1 MTPRIV
7 WTPVDGPLGHL
18 TLVAGPYGL
27 RGVHFPGGAPPLHPS
42 DRDDAALAG
51 AAAQVTDYLAGRRR
65 AFDLALDLRGTALEM
80 RVWRELARIPY
91 GATVSYAA
99 LAAAVGRPDIVRAVA
114 GAVARTP
121 TPLVLPCHRVV
132 GSDGSLRGYV
142 GGLERKAALLAL
154 ERRTAGGAD
163 VGPAQLA
170 LV

>member
-1 MTPRIV
+1 MSARDG
-7 WTPVDGPLGHL
+7 WTSVDTVLGPV
-18 TLVAGPYGL
+18 TLVGGAGGL
-27 RGVHFPGGAPPLHPS
+27 RGVHFAGGAPSLHRS
-42 DRDDAALAG
+42 ERDDAALAD
-51 AAAQVTDYLAGRRR
+51 AAAQVTAYLAGERR
-65 AFDLALDLRGTALEM
+65 AFDLTLDLRGTALEM

-91 GATVSYAA
+91 GATVSYGA
-99 LAAAVGRPDIVRAVA
+99 LAATVGRPDVVRAVA

-154 ERRTAGGAD
+154 ERVAD
-163 VGPAQLA
+163 AAPVRPG